1 MDGAAGALVII
12 LAVTLAIFLIL
23 AVILM
28 VLLIRVTQQIKSIT
42 ESAERTVTKM
52 EGAVGNVSR
61 LTSPLTVLG
70 MLRKVVKKK
79 K

>member
-12 LAVTLAIFLIL
+12 LAAVLAIFLIL

-28 VLLIRVTQQIKSIT
+28 VLLIRVTQQIKHIT
-42 ESAERTVTKM
+42 ESAERTVYQVENAAT
-52 EGAVGNVSR
+52 NVSR
-61 LTSPLTVLG
+61 LTTPMTAVK